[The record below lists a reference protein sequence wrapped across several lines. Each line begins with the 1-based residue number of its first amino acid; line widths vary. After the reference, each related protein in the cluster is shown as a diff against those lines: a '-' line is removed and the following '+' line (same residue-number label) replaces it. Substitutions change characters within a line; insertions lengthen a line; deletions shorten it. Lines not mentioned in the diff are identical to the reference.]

1 MADFQRQLEGAVG
14 ASGTVVRKFVGLRY
28 LEGAI
33 NFLGDVFLN
42 TLHIEECLVEIVA
55 VVTARDVSM
64 PGFIGTDRLSLIRQ
78 VDERMPTL
86 SIVGEEV
93 DIPDSSPFEAD
104 LVECPV
110 SDDGV
115 KVSMVSEPVKTG
127 TGTGSMEVLGTY
139 TGASEK
145 VFRIQIDIAGDMG
158 SATFKWSDNGGTDW
172 DGTLIPIDCDEP
184 IQIRDGLFVKF
195 TDGSFVQNDRW
206 DFTAE
211 VWTEVFN
218 EPNSKE
224 FQINYASAR
233 IAFYSGDTGK
243 TVKASYEGRG
253 SVVQAKDVNQLIDHY
268 ESGQVVLRNLNTSGI
283 PEGRSVR
290 IGPDGNPW
298 LATALDANKASI
310 GAARISD
317 RESGEVQLFGPLDGF
332 IGLQFGKR
340 YYLQEDGMIAVE
352 EPEDGAVSQI
362 IGVAISQTILFLN
375 ML

>member
-195 TDGSFVQNDRW
+195 TDGSFVQNDR
-206 DFTAE
+206 
-211 VWTEVFN
+211 
-218 EPNSKE
+218 
-224 FQINYASAR
+224 
-233 IAFYSGDTGK
+233 
-243 TVKASYEGRG
+243 
-253 SVVQAKDVNQLIDHY
+253 
-268 ESGQVVLRNLNTSGI
+268 
-283 PEGRSVR
+283 
-290 IGPDGNPW
+290 
-298 LATALDANKASI
+298 
-310 GAARISD
+310 
-317 RESGEVQLFGPLDGF
+317 
-332 IGLQFGKR
+332 
-340 YYLQEDGMIAVE
+340 
-352 EPEDGAVSQI
+352 
-362 IGVAISQTILFLN
+362 
-375 ML
+375 